1 MFGQDKHSTPVLT
14 SFISYTFRTVNTRA
28 RAYVVPDTPE
38 SKGVYCSVAAIA
50 SRTSCA
56 RMNFHLIRS
65 ITVGVFLY
73 YFRVHFGF
81 LCFCLLF
88 FFVCCCLLFG
98 ASLCTPWLM
107 FTLSA
112 VPWMSLFFR
121 IVPISNI
128 IYFNLHLSYP
138 LACILH
144 IPHTYS
150 ALCTRSVYNSWT
162 HELPQ
167 RALEHRPTTN
177 TPAANH
183 VDAFTRPKPTRW
195 TFLLFL

>member
-88 FFVCCCLLFG
+88 FFCMLLFVIRG
-98 ASLCTPWLM
+98 V
-107 FTLSA
+107 FVYTLINVYFICRA
-112 VPWMSLFFR
+112 VNVFVLQDRANIKYHLFQPSF
-121 IVPISNI
+121 VLS
-128 IYFNLHLSYP
+128 FGLHTAYT
-138 LACILH
+138 AH
-144 IPHTYS
+144 I
-150 ALCTRSVYNSWT
+150 
-162 HELPQ
+162 
-167 RALEHRPTTN
+167 
-177 TPAANH
+177 
-183 VDAFTRPKPTRW
+183 
-195 TFLLFL
+195 